1 MKAAAI
7 VHRRKNEDL
16 SKAVAAEQIRQ
27 GGRASEDTGEIKITG
42 TIDVKKFSTGAWSGG
57 GMKENDKPR
66 SHMLSEKFCSQFM
79 DAVHTHSLPE
89 MSFLP

>member
-27 GGRASEDTGEIKITG
+27 GGRASEDTGEIKITV
-42 TIDVKKFSTGAWSGG
+42 TIDVKKIFNW
-57 GMKENDKPR
+57 GMEWWGNERK
-66 SHMLSEKFCSQFM
+66 
-79 DAVHTHSLPE
+79 
-89 MSFLP
+89 